1 MAGPVVNAPI
11 VLDVGKAS
19 RRNIRQMSQGCGRL
33 SSEVQDAL
41 TDVTASLGDEAEGKQ
56 LVPVILVYRKKRR
69 RRRRGSAGRGG
80 RGWGGLFPPFF

>member
-11 VLDVGKAS
+11 VLDVGRTS
-19 RRNIRQMSQGCGRL
+19 RRNIRQLSQGCGKL
-33 SSEVQDAL
+33 TGEVQDAL

-56 LVPVILVYRKKRR
+56 LVPVILVYRKKS
-69 RRRRGSAGRGG
+69 RRRRGKGRG